1 MLHDMTQDAL
11 IIQQP
16 GGTAQQLVLL
26 FHGFGANEEDLRP
39 MGERLAAEYPE
50 ALVVSLR
57 APHPTNF
64 GSGRQW
70 FSIEGIDDA
79 KRVERVAAEMPLFV
93 AAIRQW
99 QRATGLG
106 PEATVLVGFSQG
118 AIMVLEAATQA
129 GDDVLAGRVVALAGR
144 YAQLPETNPG
154 GTTLF
159 LIHGRADEVIHYGFT
174 VEAARHLVALGA
186 DVVADIIPFL
196 GHEIDTEV
204 LDLVARRLRT
214 HVPKRHWEAAMRQ
227 GVPPPGGGT
236 Q

>member
-1 MLHDMTQDAL
+1 MLPGMTQEAL

-16 GGTAQQLVLL
+16 GGPARQLVLL
-26 FHGFGANEEDLRP
+26 FHGLGANEEDLRP
-39 MGERLAAEYPE
+39 VGERLAAEYPQ
-50 ALVVSLR
+50 ALVASLR

-64 GSGRQW
+64 GCGYQW
-70 FSIEGIDDA
+70 FPVEGIDDA
-79 KRVERVAAEMPLFV
+79 SRVERVAAAMPLFV

-99 QRATGLG
+99 QRDTGLG

-118 AIMVLEAATQA
+118 AIMVLEAAAQA

-144 YAQLPETNPG
+144 YAQLPARNAG

-159 LIHGRADEVIHYGFT
+159 LIHGKADDVIHYGYT
-174 VEAARHLVALGA
+174 VEAAKHLVALGA
-186 DVVADIIPFL
+186 DVVADVIPFL
-196 GHEIDTEV
+196 GHKIDVEV
-204 LDLVARRLRT
+204 LDLVAKRLRT